1 MINFQSPEDIQFACD
16 TIREE
21 LQFKHERT
29 GKNIFTLEEM
39 NAHLIAEGLFDSQPS
54 IPGISEFDWQQN
66 RALLSLIKVVQNMG
80 KAEAW
85 LPNLN
90 FNSQQKPFF
99 THPCAVAAS
108 EPFTAI
114 PQAPQRSEER
124 IAKSISSSSRKAYY
138 LKKLKRMVNRAY
150 SNRSAKNLAMV
161 TDTFEDMMDFL
172 STLPSQ
178 TTKIEQGKTNAEQ
191 LEEIRAIVNSW
202 PLKKTDNL
210 PQSIMQRRVHVPRF
224 AEPWSERELKFL
236 EMAYEITTDRA
247 KLADLF
253 GRSEASIEFKLEEL
267 YPPSE

>member
-108 EPFTAI
+108 EPFTAP

-124 IAKSISSSSRKAYY
+124 TAKSISSSSRKAYY
-138 LKKLKRMVNRAY
+138 LKKLKRVVNRTYYDRTAE
-150 SNRSAKNLAMV
+150 NLALVM
-161 TDTFEDMMDFL
+161 DTFEDMMDFL
-172 STLPSQ
+172 TALPSH
-178 TTKIEQGKTNAEQ
+178 TSNIEQGKTNAEQ
-191 LEEIRAIVNSW
+191 LEEIRAIVDSW
-202 PLKKTDNL
+202 PLEKKDNL
-210 PQSIMQRRVHVPRF
+210 PQSVIERRVQHRRF
-224 AEPWSERELKFL
+224 VEPWSDQELELL
-236 EMAYEITTDRA
+236 EMAYEITTNRA